1 MLRNYIRTAIRNLL
15 KNRTYSFLNIFGLA
29 IGIAC
34 AGLIFLWVE
43 DEVNFDSTQ
52 VKKDRIY
59 GVFQN
64 WMYPNA
70 IRTFSSTPG
79 LLAPAMKAEIP
90 GVVNSCRQTE
100 NNNSLLFRI
109 GDRYMYAAGCYADS
123 SIFSIFTLP
132 FVQGNPTNAFSQ
144 LYSIVI
150 TEKTAKKFF
159 GDDKKVIG
167 RTVSVDN
174 KQDFVVT
181 GVIKDLPTNSSL
193 DFEWISPLEIQSRD
207 NKSFNNWGSNSYSTF
222 VELSPTANPEAINRQ
237 MYNYV
242 RNKMKDPDLI
252 THAFL
257 FGMKD
262 WRLHSEFV
270 GGKQVGGRIEYVRIF
285 SLIALIVL
293 FIACINFMN
302 LATARSEKRAREVGV
317 RKVLGAGRKKLIL
330 QFISEAIFMSLL
342 AALVA
347 VLLISATLP
356 AFSAMVEKTLY
367 LNLFSPSHIGALVL
381 ITLICGLVAGSYPS
395 FYLSSFNP
403 VFVLKGIRIKTGSAP
418 FIRKGLVILQ
428 FTASIVLI
436 IGMII
441 IYQQLQHVKNRK
453 LGFDKDNLIE
463 MDVQGDM
470 AKNFSSIKQDLL
482 NTGLVTNAALS
493 DHVTIYSGNNTGG
506 FSWPGK
512 DPNQQTLISIRQVSP
527 EFMAT
532 SGMHIIEG
540 QDFKPGTVAD
550 SSNIIITESLAKL
563 MTKESAIGRII
574 QRPGDTKHPTM
585 AFKVIGVVNDYVYG
599 NMYGQ
604 PDPVVFFCISPD
616 AAVMYART
624 RAGQNPEK
632 VLSGIE
638 AIMKKDNPLYPFQYQ
653 YVDDQFNRKF
663 LDEMLISK
671 LSRIFAGLAIIIS
684 CLGLFGLA
692 AYTAERR
699 TKEIGIRKVLGASVS
714 GITRLISKDFIQ
726 LIIVSAIIAFPLSW
740 WIMQKWLQG
749 YAYRITIGWQVF
761 AIAGLLATFIALATI
776 SFQSIKAALANPT
789 KSLRSE

>member
-1 MLRNYIRTAIRNLL
+1 M
-15 KNRTYSFLNIFGLA
+15 
-29 IGIAC
+29 
-34 AGLIFLWVE
+34 
-43 DEVNFDSTQ
+43 
-52 VKKDRIY
+52 
-59 GVFQN
+59 
-64 WMYPNA
+64 
-70 IRTFSSTPG
+70 
-79 LLAPAMKAEIP
+79 
-90 GVVNSCRQTE
+90 
-100 NNNSLLFRI
+100 
-109 GDRYMYAAGCYADS
+109 
-123 SIFSIFTLP
+123 
-132 FVQGNPTNAFSQ
+132 
-144 LYSIVI
+144 
-150 TEKTAKKFF
+150 
-159 GDDKKVIG
+159 IG
-167 RTVSVDN
+167 RTVRVDN
-174 KQDFVVT
+174 KQDYVVT

-207 NKSFNNWGSNSYSTF
+207 NKTFNNWGSNSYSTF
-222 VELSPTANPEAINRQ
+222 VELSPTANPGAINREL
-237 MYNYV
+237 YDYV
-242 RNKMKDPDLI
+242 KNKMKDPDMI

-257 FGMKD
+257 FGMND

-285 SLIALIVL
+285 SLVALIVL

-317 RKVLGAGRKKLIL
+317 RKVLGAGRKKLVL

-342 AALVA
+342 ATLVA

-356 AFSAMVEKTLY
+356 AFSALVEKTLY
-367 LNLFSPSHIGALVL
+367 LNLLSPSHIGALLL

-418 FIRKGLVILQ
+418 FIRKGLVVLQ
-428 FTASIVLI
+428 FTASIALI
-436 IGMII
+436 ICTII

-463 MDVQGDM
+463 MDIQGDM
-470 AKNFSSIKQDLL
+470 AKNFSSIRQDLL

-493 DHVTIYSGNNTGG
+493 DHETIQSGNNTGG
-506 FSWPGK
+506 FTWPGK
-512 DPNQQTLISIRQVSP
+512 DPNQKTLISIRMVSP
-527 EFMAT
+527 EFIAT
-532 SGMHIIEG
+532 SDMHIVEG

-563 MTKESAIGRII
+563 MTKESAVGRII
-574 QRPGDTKHPTM
+574 QRPGDDKHPTM
-585 AFKVIGVVNDYVYG
+585 TFKVMGVVNDYVYG
-599 NMYGQ
+599 NMYSQ
-604 PDPVVFFCISPD
+604 PDPVIFFCIAKDPV
-616 AAVMYART
+616 VMYVRT
-624 RAGQNPEK
+624 PAGKTPEK

-638 AIMKKDNPLYPFQYQ
+638 TVMKKDNPLYPFNYQ
-653 YVDDQFNRKF
+653 FVDDQFNRKF
-663 LDEMLISK
+663 LDEMLIGK

-714 GITRLISKDFIQ
+714 GITRLISKDFIR
-726 LIIVSAIIAFPLSW
+726 LIILSALIAFPLSW

-749 YAYRITIGWQVF
+749 YAYRVTIGWPVF
-761 AIAGLLATFIALATI
+761 AIAGLLAIVIALATI
-776 SFQSIKAALANPT
+776 SFQSIRAALANPT